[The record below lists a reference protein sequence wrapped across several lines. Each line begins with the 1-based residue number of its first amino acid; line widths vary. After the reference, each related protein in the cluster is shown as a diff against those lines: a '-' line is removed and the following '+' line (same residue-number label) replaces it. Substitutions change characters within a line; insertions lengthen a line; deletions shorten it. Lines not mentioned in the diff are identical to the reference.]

1 MSMALFP
8 LLPRDMS
15 KLPTPI
21 PTHGLVIS
29 TVLSMLTMAILAIC
43 LSELHD
49 TYASRSGT
57 FLKVKLARRI
67 QATKNWAKVPLTRW
81 RMTIDFIWEVC
92 WWTDSCSCDLRRLTR
107 LHICHCN
114 SWAWVGTQFKYGRV
128 RSSNIALPC
137 LLFIYQTPDLLF
149 PCWESG
155 TRNSCNFRLLYN

>member
-49 TYASRSGT
+49 HSRVILGP
-57 FLKVKLARRI
+57 F
-67 QATKNWAKVPLTRW
+67 
-81 RMTIDFIWEVC
+81 
-92 WWTDSCSCDLRRLTR
+92 
-107 LHICHCN
+107 
-114 SWAWVGTQFKYGRV
+114 
-128 RSSNIALPC
+128 
-137 LLFIYQTPDLLF
+137 
-149 PCWESG
+149 
-155 TRNSCNFRLLYN
+155 